1 MFSFRSSFKLRI
13 GMVEEWELIVM
24 DAFWLEQMTIEKDF
38 APLVTYR
45 KSRKIYHKYNLH
57 AHFIVRRWYDKN
69 IFHRPKATSPLRFR
83 TFNLLY
89 VFLLIMKAHNI
100 PIIMNKYYKTC
111 RCAVTG
117 SLKLDNFIILTFI
130 AIVYHDWF

>member
-13 GMVEEWELIVM
+13 GKLVEEWELIVM

-45 KSRKIYHKYNLH
+45 KSRKIYHNYNLH

-89 VFLLIMKAHNI
+89 VFTADYV
-100 PIIMNKYYKTC
+100 P
-111 RCAVTG
+111 TG
-117 SLKLDNFIILTFI
+117 FNYIGTIILYCFSQLLVCFYEKI
-130 AIVYHDWF
+130 SRAIRANML